1 MPIKPDLPPHPE
13 FGEPLAPTHE
23 SPETLRLL
31 ALRRST
37 PVAALT
43 EPGPSPADLD
53 AILRLAM
60 RVPDHRKL
68 EPWRVLII
76 EGDARAKLGDFFAAA
91 LHLRKPD
98 ATPEQLEAERKLP
111 LRAPVILTVISA
123 PNHHDPK
130 KTPVWEQQLSA
141 GALCQNLLIAATAM
155 GWAASWITETASYDS
170 HVHAAL
176 GMAGGEQIAGF
187 IYLGTAKEHPVERAR
202 PDVAKKA
209 TRWTGA

>member
-1 MPIKPDLPPHPE
+1 MPIRPDLPPEPDFGATLDPAHP
-13 FGEPLAPTHE
+13 

-37 PVAALT
+37 PVTALA
-43 EPGPSPADLD
+43 EPGPSAQDVD
-53 AILRLAM
+53 AILRLGM

-76 EGDARAKLGDFFAAA
+76 EGDARIKLGEIFAAA
-91 LHLRKPD
+91 LRLRDPD
-98 ATPEQLEAERKLP
+98 TPEAKLADAIRMP
-111 LRAPVILTVISA
+111 LRAPLIVCVISS

-141 GALCQNLLIAATAM
+141 GALCQNILIASQAM
-155 GWAASWITETASYDS
+155 GWASVWITEDAAYDS

-176 GMAGGEQIAGF
+176 GMSIHEQIAGF
-187 IYLGTAKEHPVERAR
+187 IYLGTAKENPVERQR
-202 PDVAKKA
+202 PTASAKA
-209 TRWTGA
+209 TRWTG